1 MAKVFIIGAAGKVG
15 SRLAKLL
22 AAGGHTVLA
31 LHRKPEQADTLATA
45 GATPV
50 LADLAALDANA
61 LAVLIGVA
69 DTVVFAAGAGGAGI
83 DVTKAIDGRGLETAV
98 TAAQRAGVARFVL
111 VSAFPDALR
120 DGDRNEGFE
129 NYSRVKKLADAHLV
143 ASGLDYV
150 ILRPGTL
157 SDDAGTGRIR
167 ADLAIPYGTVSR
179 DDVAATLAAIVERP
193 DLGGIIIEL
202 TKGDQPIA
210 TTLDRLAGC

>member
-15 SRLAKLL
+15 SRVAKLL

-50 LADLAALDANA
+50 LGDLAALDADA
-61 LAVLIGVA
+61 LAALIGVA
-69 DTVVFAAGAGGAGI
+69 DTVVFTAGAGGAGI
-83 DVTKAIDGRGLETAV
+83 DVTNAIDGHGLETAV
-98 TAAQRAGVARFVL
+98 AAARRAEVSRFVL

-143 ASGLDYV
+143 ASGLEYV

-157 SDDAGTGRIR
+157 TDDPGTGRVR

-193 DLGGIIIEL
+193 DLGRIIIEL
-202 TKGDQPIA
+202 TKGDQPIGP
-210 TTLDRLAGC
+210 TLDRLVGR